1 MLDRPQQ
8 PGTDRGDKA
17 ATGVGA
23 LPAPLF
29 LWLSPAFPV
38 GAFAYSHGL
47 EWAIECGLIA
57 SRKHLEDWIG
67 ELFARGSAKNDLVFL
82 SVAHRAAVDGED
94 QRLIEVAE
102 LALALQACAERH
114 LETSQQGNAF
124 MTAIMATWPCAA
136 INKLTKLWEGDVAY
150 PVAVGVAAAGHGLAR
165 GAALE
170 AFGLTFAGNLV
181 SAALRLSLFGQ
192 TDGQRVLAALAPSI
206 AKAAACAE
214 SATLDDI
221 GTAAWMSELCS
232 MRHETQTTRLFRS

>member
-1 MLDRPQQ
+1 MDR
-8 PGTDRGDKA
+8 DDKA
-17 ATGVGA
+17 AAAVNG
-23 LPAPLF
+23 LPSPLF

-47 EWAIECGLIA
+47 EWAIESGLIA
-57 SRKHLEDWIG
+57 SRNDLEGWID

-82 SVAHRAAVDGED
+82 SVAHRAALNGED
-94 QRLIEVAE
+94 HRLIEVAE
-102 LALALQACAERH
+102 LALASQACAERR

-124 MTAIMATWPCAA
+124 MTAIMAAWPCAVVNRLA
-136 INKLTKLWEGDVAY
+136 KLWQGDVAY
-150 PVAVGVAAAGHGLAR
+150 PVAVGIAAAGHNIAR
-165 GAALE
+165 GPTLE

-206 AKAAACAE
+206 AQAAVRAE
-214 SATLDDI
+214 RATLDDI

-232 MRHETQTTRLFRS
+232 MRHETQTTRLFLS